1 MVARVPSWEG
11 QEMENSVYM
20 GLLTALLGFAL
31 AALSPGQNMVTVAST
46 ALGAGRR
53 PALLAA
59 SGIATGA
66 FLCSLCM
73 SYGLARLFELYPW
86 TLTVLSLVGGLY
98 LLYLAYKGIRAA
110 VNGGSAMIAPGQ
122 QVDGF
127 NAWLRGLIVTASN
140 PKVALFWA
148 SIATYVTSFTTTDS
162 ILVTFAFA
170 VAVTAMLIYGGY
182 ALVFSTAQ
190 SRRIYDRSKSVF
202 EAGFGLVFGALGV
215 MLLMSQF

>member
-1 MVARVPSWEG
+1 
-11 QEMENSVYM
+11 MEHNVYM

-46 ALGAGRR
+46 GLGAGRR
-53 PALLAA
+53 PALLVA

-66 FLCSLCM
+66 FLWSLGM

-86 TLTVLSLVGGLY
+86 TLSVLSLAGGLY
-98 LLYLAYKGIRAA
+98 LLYLAYRGIRAA
-110 VNGGSAMIAPGQ
+110 LKGGSAMISPGQ

-127 NAWLRGLIVTASN
+127 NAWLRGLLVTASN

-148 SIATYVTSFTTTDS
+148 SIATFVTSFTTSDGV
-162 ILVTFAFA
+162 LVTFAVA
-170 VAVTAMLIYGGY
+170 VAGTAMLIYGGY
-182 ALVFSTAQ
+182 AVLFSSSG
-190 SRRIYDRSKSVF
+190 SRRIYERSQSAF

-215 MLLMSQF
+215 MLLISQL